1 MERFIRRENIKHYG
15 ELLNRVADKAERQ
28 LILKLSAEEQQKQ
41 NDAGE
46 GSKSSRS
53 SLHTCV
59 KSAVSRPLR
68 FKQRTQPQLL

>member
-46 GSKSSRS
+46 R
-53 SLHTCV
+53 V
-59 KSAVSRPLR
+59 EE
-68 FKQRTQPQLL
+68 

>member
-46 GSKSSRS
+46 RSKSSRS
-53 SLHTCV
+53 VHTCV